1 MTAWTGQPKGALG
14 AEPSPEGEREPIAVF
29 RIDGIVEGW
38 IPKLG
43 GRVSDGL
50 NQAARM
56 SVSDGLNQAARM
68 RVRTA
73 AADGTPGEWLE
84 LDLDQVV
91 AVAAAPRPPSPYR
104 VARRK
109 CAVEIEAGRY
119 RLSGT
124 AHLPPGADPERYV
137 ANTPRQ
143 WLPLTACT
151 VAVGDDEWAVDVAI
165 VNLDHASRKRRT
177 YQAPP
182 FG

>member
-1 MTAWTGQPKGALG
+1 MTAGSGPPKHALG
-14 AEPSPEGEREPIAVF
+14 AEPSPDGERDQIAVF

-38 IPKLG
+38 IPKLE

-50 NQAARM
+50 NQADRM
-56 SVSDGLNQAARM
+56 QIRA
-68 RVRTA
+68 A
-73 AADGTPGEWLE
+73 AADGSPGEWLE

-91 AVAAAPRPPSPYR
+91 AVALTPRPPSPHR
-104 VARRK
+104 VARRQH
-109 CAVEIEAGRY
+109 AVEIEAGRY
-119 RLSGT
+119 RVSGT

-137 ANTPRQ
+137 ASAGRQ
-143 WLPLTACT
+143 WLPLTDCT

-165 VNLDHASRKRRT
+165 VNLDHASRKRQT